1 MTVPDFTAPFR
12 ELAAVFDKPLQG
24 REALAAGYYRGFQEL
39 SGRDWQELCREA
51 AIKLDRFPSIHQ
63 MKELAES
70 LGFFHARKAT
80 LHVAFPW
87 IITVCSCGNAWAVSR
102 KAPDSQ
108 QCCCAECERSYT
120 VADIRK
126 TEGRDRVARF
136 DDDRGPG
143 EERGDPEDPDRGI
156 ISRQVLT

>member
-1 MTVPDFTAPFR
+1 MTVPDFTVPFR

-108 QCCCAECERSYT
+108 QAAHDTPRAST
-120 VADIRK
+120 RAAA
-126 TEGRDRVARF
+126 T
-136 DDDRGPG
+136 GPAPSG
-143 EERGDPEDPDRGI
+143 KRPPPAAMR
-156 ISRQVLT
+156 